1 MQVCSHDVLGGQE
14 EEEKKSQVG
23 GCVADELDEGL
34 LDEEAQGTPGG
45 QQVDQGEDGEE
56 QADGKAGDQLDRPV
70 ASAPP
75 RETVVP
81 QGGQELLTV
90 WLGYKLERKRVSEMK
105 GRTSVRQIET
115 AVSPLVSAIQGDTQ
129 PMSQLSFIGN
139 R

>member
-14 EEEKKSQVG
+14 EEEKESQVG

-81 QGGQELLTV
+81 QGGQELLAV
-90 WLGYKLERKRVSEMK
+90 WLGHKLERKTVTDTGRRSIREIKTIVSDWASVVQIDS
-105 GRTSVRQIET
+105 TSNHQE
-115 AVSPLVSAIQGDTQ
+115 IQK
-129 PMSQLSFIGN
+129 I
-139 R
+139 